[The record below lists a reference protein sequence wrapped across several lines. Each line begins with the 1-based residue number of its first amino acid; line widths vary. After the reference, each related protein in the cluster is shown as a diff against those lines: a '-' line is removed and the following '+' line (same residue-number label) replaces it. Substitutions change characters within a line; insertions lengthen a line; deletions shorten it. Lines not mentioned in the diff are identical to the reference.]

1 MRKIPLLVPAVA
13 AVGALLAFGAT
24 GAAADLI
31 KKRKIVATTVTMAF
45 NPGPAGEEYS
55 TSTFSGKVGSPRGK
69 CVRDRTVVVKLVNGP
84 NLGQTK
90 SAFNGDWAVPV
101 ATSAVTSGQQYAVT
115 VEKAKFLKEK
125 TKKNGDRVK
134 KKIICQ
140 PTSETI
146 TVP

>member
-1 MRKIPLLVPAVA
+1 MRKIPLIVLAVA
-13 AVGALLAFGAT
+13 AVGGLLAFGAV

-31 KKRKIVATTVTMAF
+31 KKRKVVETTVTMAF

-55 TSTFSGKVGSPRGK
+55 TSSFSGKVGSPKAK
-69 CVRDRTVVVKLVNGP
+69 CMPDRTMVVKRVNGP
-84 NLGQTK
+84 NLGQTR
-90 SAFNGDWAVPV
+90 SALNGDWALSV
-101 ATSAVTSGQQYAVT
+101 ATSAVTSGQQYAVK
-115 VEKAKFLKEK
+115 VEKTKFLKEK